1 MDLATVPYAKL
12 DEQMNTLFMTING
25 RLGSIERGLNNPA
38 IMTEPLKRNV
48 KKEFAKLHERVMA
61 LNNVINPSV
70 PLGVISAPP
79 VGSTSVAP
87 PMTPVRAPSGPSPF
101 FIHRPESSP
110 AAFGTPETPIYT
122 GPYARTP
129 GSSRKTKKNGNKS
142 KKNIKKNKK

>member
-61 LNNVINPSV
+61 LNNVINPV
-70 PLGVISAPP
+70 AALAVAPAA
-79 VGSTSVAP
+79 AP
-87 PMTPVRAPSGPSPF
+87 PMTPVRAPGPSPF
-101 FIHRPESSP
+101 FIHRTPGNVMTP
-110 AAFGTPETPIYT
+110 VRPETPVYT
-122 GPYARTP
+122 GPYAPETP
-129 GSSRKTKKNGNKS
+129 GSSRKTRKTRKNRNKTI
-142 KKNIKKNKK
+142 KIIKIIKKKK

>member
-1 MDLATVPYAKL
+1 MDIATVPYAKL

-61 LNNVINPSV
+61 LNNVINP
-70 PLGVISAPP
+70 I
-79 VGSTSVAP
+79 VAP
-87 PMTPVRAPSGPSPF
+87 VAAAAAAPMTPVRAPGPSSF

-110 AAFGTPETPIYT
+110 AAFGTPETPVYT

-129 GSSRKTKKNGNKS
+129 GSSRKKS
-142 KKNIKKNKK
+142 KSLKNRNKTIKIIKKKK